1 MSGAFSTSGFG
12 SFYSYKY
19 NGKELQET
27 GMYDYGARMLMPDLG
42 RWGSMDA
49 MSEKYSA
56 WSPYN
61 YAINN
66 PVMVIDP
73 DGNDIS
79 YSGEAAQQAFKA
91 YVATM
96 STSTES
102 SGDNI
107 FTGSNSFLDE
117 YEIDLKTGK
126 KKKLSNLGGNEID
139 FYHYINGGSQ
149 FNERTR
155 IVDRETGI
163 DQWMSSS
170 KNIKGYNHRGDN
182 VDWDLMYDEFLQGS
196 GPEKSLLIG
205 KNNKAVQKLIKTQ
218 IYLDAATD
226 FAETSMN
233 EKTSY
238 EASFGLWGLLRE
250 NFNIQGQFMGKTNFS
265 FYPLGNK
272 VVIMA
277 FDSKSV
283 SSYSLNP
290 FNKGRKKYTKE

>member
-1 MSGAFSTSGFG
+1 M
-12 SFYSYKY
+12 
-19 NGKELQET
+19 
-27 GMYDYGARMLMPDLG
+27 
-42 RWGSMDA
+42 
-49 MSEKYSA
+49 
-56 WSPYN
+56 
-61 YAINN
+61 I
-66 PVMVIDP
+66 IDP

-79 YSGEAAQQAFKA
+79 YSGEAAQQAFRA

-139 FYHYINGGSQ
+139 FYQYINGGSQ

-290 FNKGRKKYTKE
+290 FNKGEERNIPGSKGIAIPQSTTHQTYIWWTTKSNLFK